1 MPDATMAEAA
11 AGSDAAATH
20 RGWPRRRGSVP
31 ASRALA
37 GQVPCRSWRVYR
49 TMPGR
54 RHDLSGWCARRNPCT
69 RARMDITRRGL
80 IGVAATGAAVAM
92 LPKRAEAVR
101 SADVIVVGAGLAGL
115 TAAREVVKAGRSVI
129 VLEARDRVGGR
140 TLNHNPIS
148 GG

>member
-1 MPDATMAEAA
+1 MPDATSWPARREGRGRAWAA
-11 AGSDAAATH
+11 SG
-20 RGWPRRRGSVP
+20 PLPFVP
-31 ASRALA
+31 
-37 GQVPCRSWRVYR
+37 GVPDNAR
-49 TMPGR
+49 R
-54 RHDLSGWCARRNPCT
+54 RHDLSGWCARQNPCT

-92 LPKRAEAVR
+92 LPKPAEAGR

-140 TLNHNPIS
+140 TL
-148 GG
+148 